1 MSYENKILIM
11 LAVTTDLLAY
21 AFLYTVLILQKKK
34 KKVVFKNLLVSS
46 VENKKA
52 FSSRVIIVIQFQ
64 PNLESPI

>member
-1 MSYENKILIM
+1 M
-11 LAVTTDLLAY
+11 LAITTDLLAY
-21 AFLYTVLILQKKK
+21 AFLYTVLILQKER
-34 KKVVFKNLLVSS
+34 VVFKNLLVSS